1 MAKRK
6 VTKYIVVHCSA
17 TKPNQD
23 IDAKDIDRWH
33 RQFGWSRIG
42 YAFVIKRDGNVEVGR
57 GADEI
62 GAHVKGYNDQSLGIC
77 MVGGIDE
84 DGKADKNYTDH
95 QWYALRNLITVL
107 KDQYPEA
114 EVLGHRDFPNVKKD
128 CPCFDVRE
136 WWNNNQNLS
145 DI

>member
-6 VTKYIVVHCSA
+6 QTNYIVVHCSA
-17 TKPNQD
+17 TRPNQD
-23 IDAKDIDRWH
+23 IDAKEIDRWH

-42 YAFVIKRDGNVEVGR
+42 YAYVITRSGVLEVGR

-77 MVGGIDE
+77 MVGGIDDE
-84 DGKADKNYTDH
+84 GNPENNYTDE
-95 QWYALRNLITVL
+95 QWQALKNVITLL
-107 KDQYPEA
+107 KEGYPDA
-114 EVLGHRDFPNVKKD
+114 EVLGHRDFPNVNKA

-136 WWNNNQNLS
+136 WWSKNQNS
-145 DI
+145 